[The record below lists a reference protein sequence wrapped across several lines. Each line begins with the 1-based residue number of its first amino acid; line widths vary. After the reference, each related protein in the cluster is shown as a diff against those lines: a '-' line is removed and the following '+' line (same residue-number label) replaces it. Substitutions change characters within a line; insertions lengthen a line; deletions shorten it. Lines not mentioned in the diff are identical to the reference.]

1 MDRIRKMREKMKGKK
16 LVETF
21 VSNKIMDLAK
31 KLENNI
37 QNQGSFKESDGR
49 NSKLKVEDGLF
60 TIINSQK
67 ISKFYKKKN
76 LKKLNLQI
84 NNK

>member
-37 QNQGSFKESDGR
+37 QKQGSFKESDGK
-49 NSKLKVEDGLF
+49 NLKLKAEDGLF

-67 ISKFYKKKN
+67 ISKFYKKKP
-76 LKKLNLQI
+76 KKI
-84 NNK
+84 EFTD